1 VSDIVKSYKS
11 TKCIRGVVYEYEDM
25 ILADGTRTSR
35 CLGRVTKDVEGSRI
49 PQPVVTDLRGDLRG
63 SNAPLESDGADSPG
77 DCEESPPGGT
87 TEALRVGAVV
97 RHRLNRELLGRI
109 ITLDTTSARIE
120 LLTWPDT
127 WWRDMWGTRPVPV
140 LTENLE
146 LE

>member
-1 VSDIVKSYKS
+1 MSDIVKSYKS

-87 TEALRVGAVV
+87 TEALRVGRVV
-97 RHRLNRELLGRI
+97 HHRLNRELMGRI
-109 ITLDTTSARIE
+109 VWLDTDHAQIE
-120 LLTWPDT
+120 LLSWPTD
-127 WWRDMWGTRPVPV
+127 WWRQWGTRPVPV
-140 LTENLE
+140 LVGNLE
-146 LE
+146 LLE